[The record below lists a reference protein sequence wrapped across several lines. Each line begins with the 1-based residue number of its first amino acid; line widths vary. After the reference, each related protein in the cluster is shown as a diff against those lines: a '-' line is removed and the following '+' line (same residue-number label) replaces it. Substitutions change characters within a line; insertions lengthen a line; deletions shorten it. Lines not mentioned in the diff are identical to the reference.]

1 MSGRGIR
8 CFEQK
13 NLAEEEPD
21 FVEEFLQ
28 PTKTGKKI

>member
-21 FVEEFLQ
+21 FVEEFLAAY
-28 PTKTGKKI
+28 